1 MMADQQVTTTRG
13 ASLTTAVLKESS
25 IQDFKA
31 GLSGA
36 LLRPGEP
43 GYDDARKI
51 WNGMIDKRPA
61 LIARC
66 RGVADVIS
74 SVRFARTH
82 DLLLAVRGGGHNLAG
97 NAVCDGGLMI
107 DLSLMK
113 GARVDPALRTASAQS
128 GLTWGKLDHETQAFG
143 LAVTGGQI
151 STTGIAGL
159 TLGGGWGYLARQHGL
174 ASDNLLSVDLVTA
187 DGEFLTASA
196 AELADLFWGV
206 RGGGGNFGVAT
217 SFEYQLHPVGP
228 VLAGIVAYPVAK
240 ATEVLRCFSE
250 VTSAAPDE
258 LASGI
263 IIVTFP
269 DGTPVVAMVVCYNGP
284 AEKGEHVLKPL
295 RTIGSPLIDQVNSM
309 PYTSAQKLID
319 GFYPPGL
326 QNYWKSNFLK
336 KISDEAIDTMVAHCA
351 ERPSPTCHG
360 LIEHQLGGA
369 VSRVGREATAFNHR
383 DVQYSFMSIGVCAT
397 PAEVPSCVRWVREF
411 WSAMQPYS
419 TGSVY
424 VNYLGQEADEG
435 AERIKAAYGPEKYQR
450 LAALKD
456 KYDPTNLFRLNQNI
470 RPALAV

>member
-1 MMADQQVTTTRG
+1 MADQQVTTTRS
-13 ASLTTAVLKESS
+13 ASLTTAVLKEST

-31 GLSGA
+31 SLSGA
-36 LLRPGEP
+36 LLRPAEA

-113 GARVDPALRTASAQS
+113 GVRVDPAPRTASAQT
-128 GLTWGKLDHETQAFG
+128 GLTWGELDHETQAFG

-196 AELADLFWGV
+196 AEHADLFWGV

-228 VLAGIVAYPVAK
+228 VLAGIVAYPIAK

-263 IIVTFP
+263 IMVTFP

-284 AEKGEHVLKPL
+284 SEKGERVLKPL
-295 RTIGSPLIDQVNSM
+295 RTIGSPLMDQVNSM

-336 KISDEAIDTMVAHCA
+336 KVSDEAIDTMVAHCA

-397 PAEVPSCVRWVREF
+397 AAEVPSCVRWVREF

-450 LAALKD
+450 LAALKN

-470 RPALAV
+470 RPAPAV